1 MTSTTRTASPSSIAS
16 ATDIAPITGKRVL
29 VTGVTGWVAGPLAT
43 SLAAA
48 GNEVFGAARFKDP
61 EKRQPLVDAGVTP
74 VAIDLARGNYD
85 DVPAD
90 LDLVLHFAV
99 AKADNF
105 DLAFRVNAEGSADLM
120 EAATQRSDNLEGFFH
135 CSSTAVYA
143 PSGQEPRTETDLLGD
158 SHRPMPGMPT
168 YSISKIAAEVLVKYQ
183 SKKLGVPTVIARL
196 NVPYGD
202 TYGWPLFHLL
212 MMEQG
217 MAIPVHV
224 DGPTSYTPIHAD
236 DIAASIPYLLSY
248 AASPARIVNWGADEI
263 TSVEEWSSYLGEL
276 TGLTPNFEPT
286 TATIP
291 AIVPDLT
298 LLHDAGFASS
308 VGWRDGFR
316 RMVAT
321 SRPDLLKS

>member
-1 MTSTTRTASPSSIAS
+1 MEPMTGQRI
-16 ATDIAPITGKRVL
+16 L
-29 VTGVTGWVAGPLAT
+29 VTGVTGWVAGPVAT

-48 GNEVFGAARFKDP
+48 GNEVFGVARFKDP
-61 EKRQPLVDAGVTP
+61 EQRVPLEEAGVTP
-74 VAIDLARGNYD
+74 LAIDLASGD
-85 DVPAD
+85 LSAVPAD

-105 DLAFRVNAEGSADLM
+105 DIAFKINADASADLM
-120 EAATQRSDNLEGFFH
+120 EAAAERSDRLQAFFH

-143 PSGQEPRTETDLLGD
+143 PAGQEPRVETDLLGD

-183 SKKLGVPTVIARL
+183 ARRLGVPTVIARL

-236 DIAASIPYLLSY
+236 DITASLPHLLSY
-248 AASPARIVNWGADEI
+248 ADSPARIVNWGGDQVV
-263 TSVEEWSSYLGEL
+263 SVEDWSTYLGEL
-276 TGLTPNFEPT
+276 TGLTPTFEPT

-291 AIVPDLT
+291 AIIPDLT
-298 LLHDAGFASS
+298 LLHEAGFASS
-308 VGWRDGFR
+308 VDWRDGFR
-316 RMVAT
+316 RMVEA
-321 SRPDLLKS
+321 SRPDLLQ

>member
-1 MTSTTRTASPSSIAS
+1 MLDTS
-16 ATDIAPITGKRVL
+16 DIKPITDKRIL
-29 VTGVTGWVAGPLAT
+29 VTGATGWVAGPLAA

-61 EKRQPLVDAGVTP
+61 DTRQPLIDAGVAP
-74 VAIDLARGNYD
+74 LPLDLVGGD
-85 DVPAD
+85 FSDVPAD

-105 DLAFRVNAEGSADLM
+105 DLAFKVNADASADLM
-120 EAATQRSDNLEGFFH
+120 EAAAERSDQLQAFFH

-143 PSGQEPRTETDLLGD
+143 PNGQEPRAETDLLGD

-183 SKKLGVPTVIARL
+183 SRKLGVPTVIARL

-202 TYGWPLFHLL
+202 TYGWPLFHLM
-212 MMEQG
+212 MMEHG
-217 MAIPVHV
+217 MAVPVHV

-236 DIAASIPYLLSY
+236 DIAASIPFLLSY
-248 AASPARIVNWGADEI
+248 ASSPARIVNWGGDEV
-263 TSVEEWSSYLGEL
+263 TSVEEWCEFLGEL
-276 TGLTPNFEPT
+276 SGLTPKVEPT

-291 AIVPDLT
+291 AIIPDLS
-298 LLHDAGFASS
+298 LLHDAGFHST

-321 SRPDLLKS
+321 SRPDLLKA